1 MFTQNEL
8 GLRQS
13 MWLELLKDYD
23 MSIPYHP
30 CKVKI
35 IIDALNRLSMD
46 STAMLRKKRESKR
59 NMCIEA
65 RW

>member
-8 GLRQS
+8 GLRKS

-23 MSIPYHP
+23 MSILYHP
-30 CKVKI
+30 CKAKI
-35 IIDALNRLSMD
+35 IIDALSRLSMD
-46 STAMLRKKRESKR
+46 STTMLRKKRESKR